1 MPFYAKIEVMS
12 GRIAR
17 TCQCLPT
24 EDGPRR
30 HSLENHMTEQDEIA
44 SFAVPQAIAE
54 TLQRYLDGLRTGQA
68 DMLRS
73 AFTEGARVSGSYD
86 GRPVSW
92 SLTEFCE
99 LVAKG
104 GPARGLEGRIVS
116 IDHAGNAASAR
127 LELLNLRGTRY
138 TDFFV
143 LVQHDGAWRLDSKIF
158 FAHRRA

>member
-1 MPFYAKIEVMS
+1 
-12 GRIAR
+12 
-17 TCQCLPT
+17 
-24 EDGPRR
+24 
-30 HSLENHMTEQDEIA
+30 MTEQDEIR
-44 SFAVPQAIAE
+44 SFAVPHAIAE
-54 TLQRYLDGLRTGQA
+54 TLQRYIDGLRRG
-68 DMLRS
+68 DVDLLRS

-86 GRPVSW
+86 GRPISW

-104 GPARGLEGRIVS
+104 GPAEGLEGRIVS
-116 IDHAGNAASAR
+116 MEHADNAATAR

-143 LVQHDGAWRLDSKIF
+143 LVQHDGAWRLDSKVF

>member
-1 MPFYAKIEVMS
+1 
-12 GRIAR
+12 
-17 TCQCLPT
+17 
-24 EDGPRR
+24 
-30 HSLENHMTEQDEIA
+30 MTEQDEIR

-54 TLQRYLDGLRTGQA
+54 TLQRYLEGLRTGRVEL
-68 DMLRS
+68 LRS
-73 AFTEGARVSGSYD
+73 AFAEGARVSGSYD
-86 GRPVSW
+86 GQPVSW

-104 GPARGLEGRIVS
+104 GPAEGLEGRIVS
-116 IDHAGNAASAR
+116 MEHAGNAATAR

-143 LVQHDGAWRLDSKIF
+143 LVRHDSIWRLDSKVF